1 MTAAPRIDAPIEF
14 YDAPSATEEPPANP
28 ASASA
33 LSEAVA
39 ELDEALEGPDEP
51 ELPAERERTTR
62 APGFTRMP
70 VGWHGKHAAMIK
82 TINVMAEEGV
92 RNDFDDLFA
101 LMEEIERA
109 ASPVDV
115 STGDKAR
122 PDYAA
127 IPETR
132 KQHWVLE
139 LSVKLVAWEQ
149 KAAEYWGE
157 AMMAKVIRQEVFTEA
172 YLNAVKGRTVEDR
185 TQAGQSAS
193 LQDYYF
199 AVLCALRHKRAQSAC
214 ASAERLCQRLK
225 DFCAR

>member
-1 MTAAPRIDAPIEF
+1 MTTAPIEF
-14 YDAPSATEEPPANP
+14 YDAPSATEEPPASP
-28 ASASA
+28 ASSSA
-33 LSEAVA
+33 LSEVVA

-51 ELPAERERTTR
+51 ELPAERERTLR

-70 VGWHGKHAAMIK
+70 VSWHGEHASMIK
-82 TINVMAEEGV
+82 TINVMAEERIRGEFV
-92 RNDFDDLFA
+92 DYFA
-101 LMEEIERA
+101 LVEEIERA
-109 ASPVDV
+109 ACPVDLA
-115 STGDKAR
+115 TGEKGR

-139 LSVKLVAWEQ
+139 LSVKLVGWEQ
-149 KAAEYWGE
+149 KATVYWGE
-157 AMMAKVIRQEVFTEA
+157 AMMAKVIRQEVFTDA

-185 TQAGQSAS
+185 TQSGQSAS

-199 AVLCALRHKRAQSAC
+199 AVLCALLHKHALAVCS
-214 ASAERLCQRLK
+214 SAERLCQRLK

>member
-1 MTAAPRIDAPIEF
+1 MTATAPIEF
-14 YDAPSATEEPPANP
+14 YDAPSATEEPV
-28 ASASA
+28 ASPSTPSA

-39 ELDEALEGPDEP
+39 ELDEALEGLDEP
-51 ELPAERERTTR
+51 ELPVERERTLR

-70 VGWHGKHAAMIK
+70 VSWHGDHAPMIR
-82 TINVMAEEGV
+82 TINVMAEEWV
-92 RNDFDDLFA
+92 RQEFDDLFA
-101 LMEEIERA
+101 LKEEIERA
-109 ASPVDV
+109 ACPIDL
-115 STGDKAR
+115 STGEKGR

-139 LSVKLVAWEQ
+139 LSIKLVDWEQ
-149 KAAEYWGE
+149 KAAALWGE
-157 AMMAKVIRQEVFTEA
+157 AMMAKVIRQEVFTDA

-185 TQAGQSAS
+185 TQSGQNAS

-199 AVLCALRHKRAQSAC
+199 AVLCALRHKHAVAAC
-214 ASAERLCQRLK
+214 SGAERLCQRLK